1 MLDVLF
7 ILLLALVIFG
17 PKKLP
22 ELAMQAGKYLA
33 QFRQVKGQLM
43 EQISSEIRSFEEQ
56 AYIRQEPDAGR
67 QIAKPIAGAGPEGFS
82 G

>member
-43 EQISSEIRSFEEQ
+43 DQISSEIRFLEEHEC
-56 AYIRQEPDAGR
+56 IRREPDAGS
-67 QIAKPIAGAGPEGFS
+67 QIAKPIAGAKPGGFS